1 MTLKN
6 PVIKKIIKKNNHVL
20 INRSIKLAKNAF
32 FDDQNLPLD
41 TVNAINVMQKNEF
54 MLKNRKY

>member
-20 INRSIKLAKNAF
+20 INRSIKLAKKGKKCL

-41 TVNAINVMQKNEF
+41 TVNAINIIQKNEF
-54 MLKNRKY
+54 ML